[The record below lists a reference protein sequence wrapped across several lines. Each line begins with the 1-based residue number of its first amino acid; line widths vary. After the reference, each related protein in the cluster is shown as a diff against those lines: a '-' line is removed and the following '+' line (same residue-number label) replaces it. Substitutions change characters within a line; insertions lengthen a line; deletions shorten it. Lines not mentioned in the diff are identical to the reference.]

1 MTAPVRL
8 SIEVWSDVM
17 CPWCIIGYKQ
27 LQLALAELEGEI
39 AADICWHPFE
49 LNPDMPEE
57 GEDIAQHMLR
67 KYGQEPS
74 TDGMGRMQAIA
85 ERAGYDMRYLG
96 EGEEP
101 PRRIWNTLKAH
112 KLLHWAL
119 ENHGQDA
126 QTRLKLALFDAHFQ
140 QRNNVS
146 DTETLFSIAKN
157 LGLDMDGAKAAMES
171 EALAAR
177 IRAEEREAMEMGI
190 TSVPMMLVKRRFM
203 IPGAQEPETYA
214 AYLRKV
220 ATRLQDAG

>member
-8 SIEVWSDVM
+8 SIEIWSDVM

-27 LQLALAELEGEI
+27 LQLALTELEGEI
-39 AADICWHPFE
+39 VADISWHPFE

-67 KYGQEPS
+67 KYGQETS

-96 EGEEP
+96 DGEEP
-101 PRRIWNTLKAH
+101 PRMIWNTLKAH

-119 ENHGQDA
+119 ERHGQDA

-140 QRNNVS
+140 QRKNVS
-146 DTETLFSIAKN
+146 DSETLFSIAKN
-157 LGLDMDGAKAAMES
+157 LGIDMDGAIAAMES
-171 EALAAR
+171 EALTAQ

-220 ATRLQDAG
+220 AKRLQDAN

>member
-1 MTAPVRL
+1 MTVPVRL
-8 SIEVWSDVM
+8 SIEIWSDVM

-27 LQLALAELEGEI
+27 LQLALTELEGEI
-39 AADICWHPFE
+39 VADISWHPFE

-67 KYGQEPS
+67 KYGQETS

-96 EGEEP
+96 DGEEP
-101 PRRIWNTLKAH
+101 PRMIWNTLKAH

-119 ENHGQDA
+119 ERHGQDA

-140 QRNNVS
+140 QRKNVS
-146 DTETLFSIAKN
+146 DSETLFSIAKN
-157 LGLDMDGAKAAMES
+157 LGIDMDGAIAAMES
-171 EALAAR
+171 EALTAQ

-220 ATRLQDAG
+220 AKRLQDAN